1 MADEEKEPA
10 PIPYYR
16 FAEVNRQLADA
27 KRALEETTAKHNDAL
42 KEYEIRVKHAEKR
55 VSQFQTDHEA
65 AVKRATELEQAVEA
79 ERLGSAFAGLGLTDP
94 DLRDFVRGKY
104 LAVAPDEKGAR
115 PPVDKWFSEYAKEK
129 PYLQPSTT
137 TQKPASLNKGA
148 GDPPPMKGTVADIA
162 NMPPDQ
168 WKAFKQ
174 AGGRL
179 T

>member
-1 MADEEKEPA
+1 MADEFDDDDNNEKGPVSYE
-10 PIPYYR
+10 R
-16 FAEVNRQLADA
+16 FHKVNQARKEAKARLESIEASHRAELALIE
-27 KRALEETTAKHNDAL
+27 KRAAK
-42 KEYEIRVKHAEKR
+42 
-55 VSQFQTDHEA
+55 FQTDHEA

-104 LAVAPDEKGAR
+104 LAVPADEKGAR